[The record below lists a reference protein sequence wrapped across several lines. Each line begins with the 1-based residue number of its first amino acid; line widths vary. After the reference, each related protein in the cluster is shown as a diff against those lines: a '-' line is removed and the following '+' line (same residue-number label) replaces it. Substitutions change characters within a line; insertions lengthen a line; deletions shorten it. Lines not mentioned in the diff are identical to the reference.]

1 MKALLLA
8 AGLGTRL
15 RPITNKMPKC
25 LVSIKGKILLDI
37 WVEKL
42 INAGITTIYINTFYL
57 SELVIKHIENSL
69 YRSKIVIL
77 KENELFGT
85 AGTLLKNL
93 DLFIGQECLL
103 VHADNYTLQDLNELI
118 HEHQNRQNNTV
129 MTMMTFITENPS
141 QCGIVELIDNVVIKF
156 HEKISNPPNNIANG
170 AVYILTQELLNSLK
184 EYSNDI
190 TDFSTQIIPNF
201 LGKINNF
208 TTSEFFIDIGSIK
221 NLEKANAYNNFQ

>member
-15 RPITNKMPKC
+15 RPITNKIPKC
-25 LVSIKGKILLDI
+25 LVSINGKILLDI

-42 INAGITTIYINTFYL
+42 INAGINTIYINTFYL
-57 SELVIKHIENSL
+57 SELVVKHIENSIH
-69 YRSKIVIL
+69 RSKIIIIR
-77 KENELFGT
+77 ENALFGT

-93 DLFIGQECLL
+93 DLFIGDECLL
-103 VHADNYTLQDLNELI
+103 IHADNYSLQDLTELI
-118 HEHQNRQNNTV
+118 YHHKMRQNNTY
-129 MTMMTFITENPS
+129 MTMLTFKTETPS
-141 QCGIVELIDNVVIKF
+141 ECGIVELIDNVVIQF
-156 HEKISNPPNNIANG
+156 HEKISNPPGNIANG
-170 AVYILTQELLNSLK
+170 AVYILTKELLNSLK

-208 TTSEFFIDIGSIK
+208 TTSEFFIDIGSLN
-221 NLEKANAYNNFQ
+221 NLVKANNYKHE